1 MKTVPRVFAY
11 LRRYPWMALGTL
23 GCAIVSTLMYMVFP
37 AVTKR
42 VIDEVLLPQH
52 HPERLTPL
60 VLIAALAFAVQ
71 NGLNSLRIILNN
83 TFEQRVIFDLRSD
96 LYSHIQML
104 PLRWFDNRATG
115 DLMTRILE
123 DVTSVERMLIDG
135 IEQGVV
141 AVLQLVVVLGMM
153 FYYSVSL
160 TFVALAPL
168 PILAAGALWYTL
180 TAHRRYRLQ
189 RRASS
194 VMNSLLHD
202 NLAGIRQIKS
212 YVREGAEHRRFNS
225 VSDRLRDATLVVMR
239 VWGMY
244 HPSMILLGSLGIVLT
259 VWVGA
264 RMVLAGTMPQGHLFA
279 FLMLTGFLYE
289 PINKLHQLNQLVQAG
304 RAAGERV
311 FEIIDE
317 PVEPGWNVEKSAG
330 RVRGDVRFDE
340 VGFSYGK
347 EGAPA
352 LQHITFHARPGETI
366 ALVGTTGAGKS
377 TLVNLLTRFY
387 EYDSGEILIDDIPL
401 REFGMRRLREMIG
414 VVTQE
419 SFLFNGTIRE
429 NLLMGRP
436 DASDAEVLAAAEAAN
451 ARGFIDRLPNG
462 LDSVVGERGV
472 KLSVG
477 EKQRISI
484 ARALLKDPPI
494 LILDEATASV
504 DTTTER
510 LIQEALEHLMSHR
523 TCFVIAHRLSTILR
537 ADQILVL
544 ERGRIIERGTHASLL
559 ELGGKYARL
568 WEQSFLEKPIEE
580 LEENAPPS
588 GTNAERRTPNSRRD
602 GRPAGLELSS
612 VALRC
617 AKRESKRCRNP
628 TLRVAKR
635 LQKKLQALGEL
646 LVFQLQGAVTFLG
659 FLQSAAFFAQ
669 ALLEIADPVLDV
681 DRHSAGGRSDGRN
694 FLRGEVPLGLR
705 DDQRHLAHA
714 PA

>member
-1 MKTVPRVFAY
+1 
-11 LRRYPWMALGTL
+11 MALGTL
-23 GCAIVSTLMYMVFP
+23 ACAIVSTLMLVVFP

-42 VIDEVLLPQH
+42 VIDEVLTQH
-52 HPERLTPL
+52 HAEKLTPL
-60 VLIAALAFAVQ
+60 VLIAALAFVLQ

-141 AVLQLVVVLGMM
+141 AVLQLVVVLGLM
-153 FYYSVSL
+153 FYYSISL
-160 TFVALAPL
+160 SFIGLAPL
-168 PILAAGALWYTL
+168 PVLAGGALWYTL

-189 RRASS
+189 RRAASA
-194 VMNSLLHD
+194 MNSLLHD
-202 NLAGIRQIKS
+202 NLAGVRQIKS
-212 YVREGAEHRRFNS
+212 FVREREEHTRFNA
-225 VSDRLRDATLVVMR
+225 VSNQLRHATLIVMR

-244 HPSMILLGSLGIVLT
+244 HPSMYLIGQLGIVLT
-259 VWVGA
+259 VWFGA
-264 RMVLAGTMPQGHLFA
+264 RMVLGGVMQQGDLFA

-289 PINKLHQLNQLVQAG
+289 PINRLHQLNQLVQAG

-317 PVEPGWNVEKSAG
+317 PIELGWEKDKPAA
-330 RVRGDVRFDE
+330 RVLGDVRFDD

-352 LQHITFHARPGETI
+352 LQHITFHAQPGQTI

-387 EYDSGEILIDDIPL
+387 EYDSGEILIDEKPI
-401 REFGMRRLREMIG
+401 REFGMRGLREVIG

-419 SFLFNGTIRE
+419 SFLFNGSIRE

-436 DASDAEVLAAAEAAN
+436 GASDAEVLAAAEAAN
-451 ARGFIDRLPNG
+451 ARSFIDLLPKG
-462 LDSVVGERGV
+462 LDSIVGERGV

-477 EKQRISI
+477 EKQRVSI

-537 ADQILVL
+537 ANQILVL

-568 WEQSFLEKPIEE
+568 WEQSFLEKPAEE
-580 LEENAPPS
+580 A
-588 GTNAERRTPNSRRD
+588 GKNAERPTPNPE
-602 GRPAGLELSS
+602 RPIPE
-612 VALRC
+612 
-617 AKRESKRCRNP
+617 E
-628 TLRVAKR
+628 TLD
-635 LQKKLQALGEL
+635 
-646 LVFQLQGAVTFLG
+646 AV
-659 FLQSAAFFAQ
+659 
-669 ALLEIADPVLDV
+669 
-681 DRHSAGGRSDGRN
+681 
-694 FLRGEVPLGLR
+694 
-705 DDQRHLAHA
+705 
-714 PA
+714 